1 MNKKIYARLA
11 VTNIKNNRKT
21 YVPYILAS
29 ALTVM
34 MYFIMDGLAMNDSIG
49 EGRLAVVL
57 ECASVVIMVFAVIF
71 LFYTN
76 SFLIKRRK
84 KEIGIYNILGMGKR
98 HIAKMLMLETIIV
111 AGISLGAGLLTG
123 ALFSKLMWL
132 LFIRL
137 LNYIG

>member
-11 VTNIKNNRKT
+11 VINIKNNPKT

-98 HIAKMLMLETIIV
+98 NIEKMLIQSPGV
-111 AGISLGAGLLTG
+111 A
-123 ALFSKLMWL
+123 F
-132 LFIRL
+132 
-137 LNYIG
+137 

>member
-57 ECASVVIMVFAVIF
+57 ECASVVIMVFAVC
-71 LFYTN
+71 N
-76 SFLIKRRK
+76 
-84 KEIGIYNILGMGKR
+84 
-98 HIAKMLMLETIIV
+98 
-111 AGISLGAGLLTG
+111 LTE
-123 ALFSKLMWL
+123 
-132 LFIRL
+132 
-137 LNYIG
+137 